1 MAEEHGTDW
10 PRGVQK
16 MPALT
21 VNRSLCAVA
30 PYVRHWIHGHSVAAC
45 LVTHGGWRACRRSM
59 TRVAIEVLDK
69 QMAQLK
75 SFMCACIYART
86 RMRASMQHVIALHK
100 CNLRIFCLKMR
111 KEKEGGENRKKR
123 REREK
128 ESMRELY
135 LSVTYQ
141 F

>member
-1 MAEEHGTDW
+1 
-10 PRGVQK
+10 
-16 MPALT
+16 
-21 VNRSLCAVA
+21 
-30 PYVRHWIHGHSVAAC
+30 
-45 LVTHGGWRACRRSM
+45 
-59 TRVAIEVLDK
+59 
-69 QMAQLK
+69 
-75 SFMCACIYART
+75 
-86 RMRASMQHVIALHK
+86 
-100 CNLRIFCLKMR
+100 MR